1 MTAVPAPRFPLP
13 WGPSLVGL
21 RPPRIIRL
29 GPTGAPRRTPV
40 LVHSGFLIAEHHI
53 WHASRLIPDLRRA
66 GHEIILLEE
75 HHVHELGPAH
85 ALGHRVDLALA
96 QTLSMALDLVADP
109 FVDLLTAGA
118 GTVPA
123 LILALNDE
131 RVRRLA
137 LADPVETLVGAD
149 GRIDLE
155 GHDAPTD
162 VEMSLGV
169 DCGHASLPSV
179 APAPGL
185 RLRLASLSS
194 PVLIVANR
202 RHRQAA
208 RDLAAALPR
217 GTGLQLDDDDAPV
230 VYDPRVPA
238 LLEGH
243 FTGG

>member
-1 MTAVPAPRFPLP
+1 MTAAPTERFPLP
-13 WGPSLVGL
+13 WGPSLAGL

-29 GPTGAPRRTPV
+29 GPLGASRRPPV

-53 WHASRLIPDLRRA
+53 WHASRSIPDLRRA
-66 GHEIILLEE
+66 GREVVLLDE
-75 HHVHELGPAH
+75 HRVHELGPAH
-85 ALGHRVDLALA
+85 ALGHGVDLALA
-96 QTLSMALDLVADP
+96 QTLSMALDLVEDP
-109 FVDLLTAGA
+109 LVDLLAAGA

-137 LADPVETLVGAD
+137 LADPVEVRVGAD

-162 VEMSLGV
+162 VEMALGV
-169 DCGHASLPSV
+169 ECDHASLPSV
-179 APAPGL
+179 VPAPGL
-185 RLRLASLSS
+185 RLRLPSLDD
-194 PVLIVANR
+194 PVLIIANG

-217 GTGLQLDDDDAPV
+217 GTGLHLDDDDAPV

-238 LLEGH
+238 LLERH
-243 FTGG
+243 FAGA